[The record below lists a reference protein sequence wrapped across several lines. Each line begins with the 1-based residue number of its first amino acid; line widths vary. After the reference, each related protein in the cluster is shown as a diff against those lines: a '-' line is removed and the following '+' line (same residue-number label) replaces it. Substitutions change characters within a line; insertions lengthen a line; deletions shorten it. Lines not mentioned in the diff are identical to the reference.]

1 MLDKIFQTF
10 PERKFVLVGDTS
22 NSDVM
27 KAYPALAKDYPGQV
41 QCIFLRNVTATDEK
55 DLFPYD
61 TSGFEGLDQKQW
73 MFFNVADD
81 LRNLDIVNGNCYNAS
96 VKQNVTYGYQ
106 GRGWGNAA
114 GRTASGSSW
123 LLVWVLCWGLISWS
137 I

>member
-41 QCIFLRNVTATDEK
+41 QCIFLRNVTATDAE

-106 GRGWGNAA
+106 GRGWGNGA
-114 GRTASGSSW
+114 GRAVSGSSW
-123 LLVWVLCWGLISWS
+123 LLVWALCWGLISWS
-137 I
+137 M